1 MKKKPLPSPRLLPD
15 DPGEV
20 KLFTNDRE
28 ALFIR
33 RPNRFLIIAGDEK
46 TGEEL
51 ACHCPNPGRLIE
63 FVFPGARLIL
73 EKRAGPADPPKTG
86 TAKKPASKTG
96 RPAKTAYS
104 AAGIYYR
111 DRVAPLFS
119 SRANMAAERL
129 ILDRIIPGLREI
141 RPEYT
146 LGSSRFDFL
155 CIDGTAASGGG

>member
-1 MKKKPLPSPRLLPD
+1 MKKKTLPSPRLLRD
-15 DPGEV
+15 GPGEV

-73 EKRAGPADPPKTG
+73 EKRAGPAELPQKAG
-86 TAKKPASKTG
+86 RAGSKNA
-96 RPAKTAYS
+96 RQAKTAYS

-111 DRVAPLFS
+111 NRVAPLFS

-129 ILDRIIPGLREI
+129 ILDRIIPGIREI
-141 RPEYT
+141 RPE
-146 LGSSRFDFL
+146 L
-155 CIDGTAASGGG
+155 